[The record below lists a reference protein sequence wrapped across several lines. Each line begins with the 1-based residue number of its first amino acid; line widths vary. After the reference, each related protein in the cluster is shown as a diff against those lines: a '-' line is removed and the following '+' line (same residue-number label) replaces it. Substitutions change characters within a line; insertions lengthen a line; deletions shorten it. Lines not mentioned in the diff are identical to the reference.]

1 MIAESG
7 SNATFNDTEE
17 LLAPVLP
24 AVTGLGGDL
33 QVVGV
38 EGLSG
43 AVTIRYSGPEKL
55 IYGVELTLKD
65 NPLIKT
71 VKFE

>member
-1 MIAESG
+1 
-7 SNATFNDTEE
+7 
-17 LLAPVLP
+17 LP

-33 QVVGV
+33 QIVGV
-38 EGLSG
+38 EELSG
-43 AVTIRYSGPEKL
+43 TVTIRYSGPEKL
-55 IYGVELTLKD
+55 IFGVELTLKD